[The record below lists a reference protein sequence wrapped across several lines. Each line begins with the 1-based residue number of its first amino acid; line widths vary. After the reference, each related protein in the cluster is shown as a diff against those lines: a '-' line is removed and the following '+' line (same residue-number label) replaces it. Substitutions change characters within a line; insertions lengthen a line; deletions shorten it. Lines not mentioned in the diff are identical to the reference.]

1 MKLGSITKMLILTK
15 IHEAKFIE
23 DMFENEYLY
32 FKSLKDFRDYSKDGT
47 GRLDPRELNLK
58 NEQLTTLT
66 VQKDDKEIHLHKVLK
81 GFSGQYME
89 HLSEPKINC
98 CSLHWMELE
107 AGQSPSTFNDKLLG
121 MGDKALLIYDW
132 KKFFEILDQSLE
144 NLKLEY
150 SRKKVEYYNPK
161 TFSGDITLHH
171 KNEEFNWQNEYRI
184 LIAPTDNKPL
194 NIPLKGMKEI
204 SCVIESKDYESIR
217 IKIEN

>member
-1 MKLGSITKMLILTK
+1 MLILTK

-32 FKSLKDFRDYSKDGT
+32 FKSLKDFRDDSKDLT

-58 NEQLTTLT
+58 NEQLITLT
-66 VQKDDKEIHLHKVLK
+66 VQNDDKEIHLNKAFK
-81 GFSGQYME
+81 GFNGQYIE

-98 CSLHWMELE
+98 CSMHWLE
-107 AGQSPSTFNDKLLG
+107 IEPGESPSTFNDKLLG
-121 MGDKALLIYDW
+121 MGDKALLIFDW
-132 KKFFEILDQSLE
+132 KKFFDILDQSLE

-161 TFSGDITLHH
+161 TFSGDLSLHH

-184 LIAPTDNKPL
+184 LIAPTDNKPI
-194 NIPLKGMKEI
+194 NVPLKGMKKI
-204 SCVIESKDYESIR
+204 SCVIDSKDYESIR
-217 IKIEN
+217 IKRAN

>member
-1 MKLGSITKMLILTK
+1 MLILSK
-15 IHEAKFIE
+15 IHKAKFIE

-32 FKSLKDFRDYSKDGT
+32 FKSLRDFRDTIKDGS

-66 VQKDDKEIHLHKVLK
+66 VLKDDKEIPLHKVLK

-98 CSLHWMELE
+98 CSLHWMEIE
-107 AGQSPSTFNDKLLG
+107 PEQPPSTFNDKLLG

-144 NLKLEY
+144 NLKLKY
-150 SRKKVEYYNPK
+150 SRKKVEYYDPK
-161 TFSGDITLHH
+161 TFSGDISLHH
-171 KNEEFNWQNEYRI
+171 KNKEFSWQNEYRI
-184 LIAPTDNKPL
+184 LIAPTDNEPL
-194 NIPLKGMKEI
+194 NIPLTGMKEI
-204 SCVIESKDYESIR
+204 SCVIESKDFESVR